1 MMRATGK
8 ETVMQTGISLYFSE
22 GIEQNERTI
31 ERARAAGV
39 TFAFTSLHIPEETGV
54 AYADAARH
62 LLACCQDAGIDLM
75 VDVSPVTLDKLGC
88 TRIEDLLELG
98 ITTVRLDFGF
108 NARETVELSRSFRIV
123 FNAST
128 ISTEDIRAWQA
139 AGADFTR
146 FAACHNFYPKRYT
159 ALSVNEVR
167 RINQRLTNLG
177 FTTMGFV
184 PGDGKL
190 RGPLFEGLPTV
201 EEHRDQKKHVA
212 LNMLELSV
220 AGETDVVLVG
230 DPGLTDESWDALSCL
245 SAGYLPLRAEI
256 REPYTYLYGQTHHD
270 RPDSSEYVFRSPES
284 RTTLVPATPFEPDA
298 PAAARPCGT
307 IAISNAAYGRYAGE
321 MEISRVDLPAGA
333 RMNIAGAVIEADR
346 AFLPYLV
353 RGMGIKLIRP

>member
-1 MMRATGK
+1 
-8 ETVMQTGISLYFSE
+8 MQTGISLYFSE

-39 TFAFTSLHIPEETGV
+39 TLAFTSLHIPEETGV

-62 LLACCQDAGIDLM
+62 LLAC
-75 VDVSPVTLDKLGC
+75 DVSPVTLDKLGC
-88 TRIEDLLELG
+88 SRIEDLLDLG

-108 NARETVELSRSFRIV
+108 NARETVELSHSFRIV

-146 FAACHNFYPKRYT
+146 FAASHNFYPKRYT
-159 ALSVNEVR
+159 ALSIDEVR

-201 EEHRDQKKHVA
+201 EEHRDQKERVA
-212 LNMLELSV
+212 LNMRRDRCCPRRRS
-220 AGETDVVLVG
+220 G
-230 DPGLTDESWDALSCL
+230 
-245 SAGYLPLRAEI
+245 
-256 REPYTYLYGQTHHD
+256 TY
-270 RPDSSEYVFRSPES
+270 R
-284 RTTLVPATPFEPDA
+284 
-298 PAAARPCGT
+298 
-307 IAISNAAYGRYAGE
+307 
-321 MEISRVDLPAGA
+321 
-333 RMNIAGAVIEADR
+333 
-346 AFLPYLV
+346 
-353 RGMGIKLIRP
+353 

>member
-1 MMRATGK
+1 MMRTAGK
-8 ETVMQTGISLYFSE
+8 EIAMQTGISLYFNE

-31 ERARAAGV
+31 ERAHAAGV
-39 TFAFTSLHIPEETGV
+39 TLAFTSLHIPEETGGV
-54 AYADAARH
+54 YADTARH
-62 LLACCQDAGIDLM
+62 LLTCCQDAGIDLM

-128 ISTEDIRAWQA
+128 ISAEDIRAWQA

-159 ALSVNEVR
+159 ALSIDEVR

-201 EEHRDQKKHVA
+201 EEHRDQKERVA

-230 DPGLTDESWDALSCL
+230 DPGLTDKSWDALSCL

-270 RPDSSEYVFRSPES
+270 RPDSSAYVFRSPES
-284 RTTLVPATPFEPDA
+284 RTTLAPATPFEPDA
-298 PAAARPCGT
+298 PAARPCGT

-321 MEISRVDLPAGA
+321 MEISRVDLPADA

-353 RGMGIKLIRP
+353 RGMGIKLMRP

>member
-1 MMRATGK
+1 MMRAAGK

-22 GIEQNERTI
+22 GIEQNECTI
-31 ERARAAGV
+31 ERAHAAGV

-88 TRIEDLLELG
+88 SHIEDLLELG

-108 NARETVELSRSFRIV
+108 SARETVELSHSFRIV

-128 ISTEDIRAWQA
+128 ITTDDIRAWQA

-159 ALSVNEVR
+159 ALSIDEVR
-167 RINQRLTNLG
+167 RINQRLANLG

-184 PGDGKL
+184 PGDDKL

-201 EEHRDQKKHVA
+201 EKHRDQKERVA

-230 DPGLTDESWDALSCL
+230 DPGLSDGAWNALSRL

-256 REPYTYLYGQTHHD
+256 QEPYAYLYGQIHHD

-284 RTTLVPATPFEPDA
+284 RTTLAPSAPFEPDA
-298 PAAARPCGT
+298 QAEPRPCGS

-321 MEISRVDLPAGA
+321 MEISRVDLPADP
-333 RMNIAGAVIEADR
+333 RMNIAGAVIDADR

-353 RGMGIKLIRP
+353 RGMGIKLMRP